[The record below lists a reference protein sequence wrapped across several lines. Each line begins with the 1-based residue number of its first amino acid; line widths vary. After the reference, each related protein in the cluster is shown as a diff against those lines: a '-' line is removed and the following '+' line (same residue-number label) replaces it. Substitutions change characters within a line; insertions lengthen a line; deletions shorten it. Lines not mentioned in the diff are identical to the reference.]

1 MPSLLTR
8 GATRR
13 VLLLHMTLAD
23 VAESPIEDDSLRWTP
38 EQQALIA
45 APPAA
50 RLVVDAGPGTG
61 KTATLCARIGWLI
74 EAAGLQP
81 GEIWIISFTRT
92 AVAEIRNRVSSYL
105 SDPGLAQ
112 GIRVATIDSHA
123 WAMNVG
129 FTEVPVLSGNFDDSI
144 EHVIE
149 VIKSNE
155 HAVEY
160 ISSVRHLFIDEAQ
173 DVIGPRVELV
183 LELVHALPS
192 AAGVTVL
199 CDEAQAIY
207 EYSEDDRHAALSGTL
222 VDNIREYMPDFEDK
236 DLHEIHRTDDAKLRQ
251 LFAQGRSTIKNAA
264 LGGRAKYYEVRR
276 TVVECSH
283 DKVGDAAH
291 DLASVDG
298 DDEDVFLLFRRR
310 GEALSASKLL
320 GEEPHRL
327 RMSGLPAVVDDW
339 VGLVFWDWPE
349 EKVSHETF
357 CERWAKRVPMGATT
371 KEWAWSRLVRLAGK
385 SESVVDV
392 HKLRSR
398 LASQSPPL
406 DLCRPDFG
414 ARGPIVGTVHAAK
427 GREAAEVRLYLPR
440 PESMKSKSEDG
451 FESEAKVLFVGATR
465 ARERLLVGH
474 SFMSYSS
481 RLGSSGRAYTRC
493 ANPPW
498 AAEVEIGRAGDIGAE
513 GLAGRRFFASME
525 SAKQAQASI
534 AGLRRGVHAATAH
547 ALGPEMDYAYLVA
560 LRSSPGAPLLA
571 LNGTVNRDLIYI
583 ARKLRKRRPP
593 REIRELRTLGV
604 RTLAVSPDDP
614 VCATLH
620 RPWSDSGFM
629 LAPLLIGYG
638 PLAFR

>member
-1 MPSLLTR
+1 
-8 GATRR
+8 
-13 VLLLHMTLAD
+13 MTLAD
-23 VAESPIEDDSLRWTP
+23 IAEKPAEDNTLRWTP
-38 EQQALIA
+38 DQQAVIEASSAAKLI
-45 APPAA
+45 
-50 RLVVDAGPGTG
+50 VDAGPGTG
-61 KTATLCARIGWLI
+61 KTATLCARIAWLI
-74 EAAGLQP
+74 QVAGLEP

-105 SDPGLAQ
+105 TNPTVAQ

-129 FTEVPVLSGNFDDSI
+129 FTEVPVLSGDFDDNI
-144 EHVIE
+144 KRVVE

-155 HAVEY
+155 HAAEY
-160 ISSVRHLFIDEAQ
+160 IRSVRHLFIDEAQ
-173 DVIGPRVELV
+173 DVIGPRVEFV
-183 LELVHALPS
+183 LELMHALPPS
-192 AAGVTVL
+192 AGITVL

-207 EYSEDDRHAALSGTL
+207 EYSEEDRHDVLSGTL
-222 VDNIREYMPDFEDK
+222 VANIREYMSDFEGK
-236 DLHEIHRTDDAKLRQ
+236 DLNEIHRTGDAKLRQ
-251 LFAQGRSTIKNAA
+251 LFVQGRGTIKSAT
-264 LGGRAKYYEVRR
+264 LSGRAKYHEVRR
-276 TVVECSH
+276 TVVECSN
-283 DKVGDAAH
+283 DRVGDAVE
-291 DLASVDG
+291 DLAEVDR

-320 GEEPHRL
+320 GDEPHRL
-327 RMSGLPAVVDDW
+327 RMSGLPALVDDW

-349 EKVSHETF
+349 DKISSEAF
-357 CERWAKRVPMGATT
+357 YDRWARRVPMGAIT
-371 KEWAWSRLVRLAGK
+371 KERAWSRLVRIAGK
-385 SESVVDV
+385 SASVVDV
-392 HKLRSR
+392 HKLRRR
-398 LASQSPPL
+398 LASLSPPL
-406 DLCRPDFG
+406 ELCRPDFG

-440 PESMKSKSEDG
+440 PESLKSQSEDG
-451 FESEAKVLFVGATR
+451 FESEAKILFVGATR
-465 ARERLLVGH
+465 ARERLLIGR

-513 GLAGRRFFASME
+513 GLAGLRFFASME

-534 AGLRRGVHAATAH
+534 AGLRRGVHPAAAR

-560 LRSSPGAPLLA
+560 LTSNPGAPILA
-571 LNGTVNRDLIYI
+571 LSGAVNRDLVYI
-583 ARKLRKRRPP
+583 ARNLRKRRPP
-593 REIRELRTLGV
+593 QVIGELRTLGV

-614 VCATLH
+614 VCAALH
-620 RPWSDSGFM
+620 RPWSESGFM